1 MAQLWSIRNSRF
13 SFSLENKDACSTF
26 SQFNHSNTKEDN
38 TKISVR
44 NHIKGTVNAVV
55 AICHGNHNPIKADI
69 TMESVKQ
76 LELAE
81 GKECYAVIKATNVMF
96 ATKKIPNISARNQ
109 IEGTVVAVKEGAVN
123 GHVTIEDESGV
134 RISGSITNQAARLGS
149 SAQALP

>member
-13 SFSLENKDACSTF
+13 SFSLENKDTYSTF

-44 NHIKGTVNAVV
+44 NQIKGTVKEVKEGTVNAVV
-55 AICHGNHNPIKADI
+55 VICRGNHNPIKAGI

-81 GKECYAVIKATNVMF
+81 GKE
-96 ATKKIPNISARNQ
+96 
-109 IEGTVVAVKEGAVN
+109 
-123 GHVTIEDESGV
+123 
-134 RISGSITNQAARLGS
+134 
-149 SAQALP
+149 

>member
-1 MAQLWSIRNSRF
+1 MLRFSRF
-13 SFSLENKDACSTF
+13 
-26 SQFNHSNTKEDN
+26 NHLNTKQDN

-44 NHIKGTVNAVV
+44 NQIKGTVNAVV

-96 ATKKIPNISARNQ
+96 ATKRSQTFPLAIRSR
-109 IEGTVVAVKEGAVN
+109 
-123 GHVTIEDESGV
+123 
-134 RISGSITNQAARLGS
+134 
-149 SAQALP
+149 ALLLP